1 MAATT
6 MPDIAVAAYNSAQA
20 AAPTAVA
27 YGDATLLAITGLS
40 KSFPGVKALD
50 QVDFTLRAGEVHA
63 LLGEN
68 GAGKSTL
75 IKVLT
80 GIYGRDGGSICLDGR
95 EVNARD
101 VAEAQR
107 LGIGT
112 VYQEVNLL
120 PNLSVAENLYLGRQ
134 PRRFGLVDSRAMRR
148 QAEAMLKP
156 YGLEIDCDALLGDY
170 SVAVQQLI
178 AIARAIDL
186 SARVLI
192 LDEPTASLD
201 RHEVELLFATMRRL
215 RSQGVGIIFV
225 THFLDQV
232 YAIADRITVLRNG
245 KRVGERAV
253 ADLPRLDLVQMMLG
267 KELSAAENTREQ
279 RGETAGEPGV
289 SYRGYGRKRL
299 VQPFDL
305 DIRPGEVIGIAGLLG
320 SGRTET
326 AKLLFG
332 IERAD
337 CGRVSIAGKDL
348 RLGGPRDAIAQGFG
362 FCPEDRKTEGIV
374 GELSVRENIILA
386 LQARRGWLKPLSRRE
401 MREIADR
408 FVARLDIRT
417 SDVEKPIQFLSGG
430 NQQKALL
437 ARWLAMD
444 PKVLILDEPTRGI
457 DVGAHAEIIRLI
469 EELCRH
475 GMSLVVISSELDEI
489 VSYSDR
495 VIVLVDRQHVGM
507 LQGSE
512 ISTAAIIRHIAADG
526 PKPGDNTQAAE

>member
-1 MAATT
+1 MAEAMLPEMSKVGTADQAQLRAT
-6 MPDIAVAAYNSAQA
+6 A
-20 AAPTAVA
+20 
-27 YGDATLLAITGLS
+27 LLTIRGLS
-40 KSFPGVKALD
+40 KSFPGVQALD

-80 GIYGRDGGSICLDGR
+80 GIHGRDGGSISLNDTLI
-95 EVNARD
+95 EARD

-134 PRRFGLVDSRAMRR
+134 PKRFGLVDARAMRR
-148 QAEAMLKP
+148 QAEALLRP
-156 YGLEIDCDALLGDY
+156 YGLEIDCDAQLGDY
-170 SVAVQQLI
+170 SVAIQQLI

-201 RHEVELLFATMRRL
+201 RHEVEMLFATVRRL
-215 RSQGVGIIFV
+215 KAQGTGIIFV

-232 YAIADRITVLRNG
+232 YEIADRVTVLRNG
-245 KRVGERAV
+245 RLVGERAIG
-253 ADLPRLDLVQMMLG
+253 DLPRLDLVQMMLG
-267 KELSAAENTREQ
+267 KELAAVEKARDKQIRSTKAAR
-279 RGETAGEPGV
+279 V
-289 SYRGYGRKRL
+289 SFRGYGRKRL

-305 DIRPGEVIGIAGLLG
+305 DIQPGEVIGVAGLLG

-337 CGRVSIAGKDL
+337 SGSVQIGAKDL

-386 LQARRGWLKPLSRRE
+386 LQARRGWLKPLSWRE
-401 MREIADR
+401 QRAIADR
-408 FVARLDIRT
+408 FVTKLDIRT
-417 SDVEKPIQFLSGG
+417 SDIEKPIQYLSGG

-444 PKVLILDEPTRGI
+444 PQVLILDEPTRGI

-469 EELCRH
+469 ENLCRN

-495 VIVLVDRQHVGM
+495 VIVLVDRQHVGV
-507 LQGSE
+507 LAGDE
-512 ISTAAIIRHIAADG
+512 ISTAAIIRHIAADN
-526 PKPGDNTQAAE
+526 KQAAQ

>member
-1 MAATT
+1 MMAEATL
-6 MPDIAVAAYNSAQA
+6 PEADEPAARGVSAPGLDTIPQTSVQA
-20 AAPTAVA
+20 IP
-27 YGDATLLAITGLS
+27 LLAIRGLS
-40 KSFPGVKALD
+40 KSFPGVQALD
-50 QVDFTLRAGEVHA
+50 QVDFTLKTGEVHA

-80 GIYGRDGGSICLDGR
+80 GIHGRDGGTIALDGH
-95 EVNARD
+95 EIHARD

-134 PRRFGLVDSRAMRR
+134 PKRYGFVDTRAMRR
-148 QAEAMLKP
+148 QAEALLRP
-156 YGLEIDCDALLGDY
+156 YGIDIDCDAQLGDY
-170 SVAVQQLI
+170 SVAIQQLI

-201 RHEVELLFATMRRL
+201 RHEVEMLFATVRRL
-215 RSQGVGIIFV
+215 KAAGTGIIFV

-232 YAIADRITVLRNG
+232 YEIADRITVLRNG
-245 KRVGERAV
+245 RLVGERTVSA
-253 ADLPRLDLVQMMLG
+253 LPRLDLVQMMLG
-267 KELSAAENTREQ
+267 KELSAV
-279 RGETAGEPGV
+279 ETASARRRRSGEDARV
-289 SYRGYGRKRL
+289 SFRGYGRKRL

-305 DIRPGEVIGIAGLLG
+305 DIQPGEVIGIAGLLG

-326 AKLLFG
+326 AKLIFG
-332 IERAD
+332 IEKAD
-337 CGRVSIAGKDL
+337 SGSVKIDDRHL
-348 RLGGPRDAIAQGFG
+348 RLSGPRDAIAAGFG

-386 LQARRGWLKPLSRRE
+386 LQARRGWLKPLSWRE
-401 MREIADR
+401 QRTIADD
-408 FVARLDIRT
+408 FVKRLDIRT
-417 SDVEKPIQFLSGG
+417 SDIEKPIQFLSGG

-444 PKVLILDEPTRGI
+444 PQVMILDEPTRGI

-469 EELCRH
+469 ETLCSH

-495 VIVLVDRQHVGM
+495 VIVLVDRQHVGV
-507 LQGSE
+507 LQGDE
-512 ISTAAIIRHIAADG
+512 ISTEAIIRHIATDT
-526 PKPGDNTQAAE
+526 KQQAAQ